1 MTFDDIIK
9 NKPLHLQNIATSLRQ
24 IIRSIDAHL
33 EEHVYGTDKVKIL
46 LFHLW
51 DKNNV
56 LYGLQ
61 ASDKYCTL
69 YFHHL
74 EEDDTTGLKLE
85 PSGKNTK
92 SLKIFTQTDVK
103 LDKLIPL
110 MKKIHTL
117 AQMKA
122 HEGDRQE
129 LSPSPKKLS
138 NAVKKI
144 TIENPKS
151 VMRKKKTPV

>member
-24 IIRSIDAHL
+24 VIRSIDAQL

-74 EEDDTTGLKLE
+74 EDADTWGLKLE

-92 SLKIFTQTDVK
+92 SLKIFNQMDIK

-110 MKKIHTL
+110 MKKIHL
-117 AQMKA
+117 QAQTA
-122 HEGDRQE
+122 HQQE
-129 LSPSPKKLS
+129 AWETQPVIKKPS

-151 VMRKKKTPV
+151 IMRKKKTPV